1 MIHNTFKRR
10 LFLYY
15 SAGHPLRFLGLI
27 LAWVLLCWA
36 GLAAA
41 EEIDLTQALEK
52 FYRNNYD
59 ILISRFEIDKSQ
71 ADLVGAK
78 LRPNPT
84 FTVNYTGLDPQ
95 TPPVANDN
103 TQWTFRLD
111 QLFELG
117 GKRGHRTN
125 QAQEILEAS
134 KLGHKDTIR
143 TLLTGFYTFFFNL
156 KLDALNFDLSQ
167 DELKRYDRSLTVA
180 EKRFNAGHMSLVD
193 YTKIK
198 IGRIDLENNLTTTE
212 TQLKNDQEQFRFL
225 IGSPKTVTPVVP
237 ISESFPVYGEDQ
249 LVPRAL
255 ENRYD
260 LLALQKQL
268 KAAEFGRALAKAGRI
283 PDLTVGAEYET
294 FGANSSPGIGLGISI
309 PIPLFSRNQGDIL
322 RKKAEYQQLE
332 LQIQKLKK
340 QIEVDIRQALNNFS
354 QSLRVL
360 EAYKSRKS
368 EMTDL
373 LDRSE
378 KAFTL
383 GGVTVLDW
391 LDTQKTYRDFMNKF
405 NQALVQSNLNE
416 RLIKIY
422 TGELK

>member
-1 MIHNTFKRR
+1 MNHFTFKRIR
-10 LFLYY
+10 PLFTPAKRYLW
-15 SAGHPLRFLGLI
+15 FLGL
-27 LAWVLLCWA
+27 VLTWFLVYWP

-41 EEIDLTQALEK
+41 EEIDLNQALEK
-52 FYRNNYD
+52 FYQNNYD
-59 ILISRFEIDKSQ
+59 ILINRFEIDKSQ

-78 LRPNPT
+78 LRPNPN
-84 FTVNYTGLDPQ
+84 FSVNYTGLDPQ

-125 QAQEILEAS
+125 QAQETLEAS
-134 KLGHKDTIR
+134 KLGYKDSIR
-143 TLLTGFYTFFFNL
+143 TLLIGFYTLFFNL
-156 KLDALNFDLSQ
+156 KLDALNVELNR

-198 IGRIDLENNLTTTE
+198 IGRIDLENNLSTAE
-212 TQLKNDQEQFRFL
+212 TQIKNDQEQFRFL
-225 IGSPKTVTPVVP
+225 IGSPKTVTPIVP
-237 ISESFPVYGEDQ
+237 INESFPAYGED
-249 LVPRAL
+249 LLIPRAL

-268 KAAEFGRALAKAGRI
+268 KAAEFGQALAKAGRI
-283 PDLTVGAEYET
+283 PDLTVGAEYES
-294 FGANSSPGIGLGISI
+294 FGVGGSPGIGLGISI
-309 PIPLFSRNQGDIL
+309 PIPFFNRNQGDIM
-322 RKKAEYQQLE
+322 RKKAEHQQLE

-354 QSLRVL
+354 QSQRVFD
-360 EAYKSRKS
+360 AYKSRKS
-368 EMTDL
+368 EITDL
-373 LDRSE
+373 LERSE
-378 KAFTL
+378 KAFAL
-383 GGVTVLDW
+383 GGITVLDW
-391 LDTQKTYRDFMNKF
+391 LDTQKTHHDFMNKY
-405 NQALVQSNLNE
+405 NQAVVQSNLNE